1 MNEALESMS
10 QRLLLFKNTYFDLS
24 GKFIDI
30 KQNPKDEDSKEKK
43 EETKKTE
50 RKKLKPLPTFE
61 EFMSKEKDALT
72 QKNSSNETKPE
83 MLIELDIDMDAM
95 RQMDEA
101 KKREQEKLAE
111 VKPIEVKPIESKPNV
126 EDFFADLANRE

>member
-10 QRLLLFKNTYFDLS
+10 QRLLLFKKTYFDLS

-30 KQNPKDEDSKEKK
+30 KQNAKDEESKEKK

-61 EFMSKEKDALT
+61 EFMSKEKDSFT
-72 QKNSSNETKPE
+72 QKNSSKETKPE

-95 RQMDEA
+95 RQMEEA
-101 KKREQEKLAE
+101 KKREQEKWAE
-111 VKPIEVKPIESKPNV
+111 VKPIEVKPIEVKPNV